1 MFDPSSLLFSI
12 SLSELNNKPNDIY
25 AENIID
31 ISMTDRLDPEV
42 LSPLQEVDNWV
53 NWKEEEGRKI
63 PISPAAAD
71 GLFPVDAMEKENQ
84 VSFEEAYECAEYRR
98 YIGLGFVF
106 NEDDDFVGVD
116 LDDCRFSGEIDEE
129 MKEIIERLDSYT
141 EISPSGNGL
150 HIIVRCEDIDELE
163 TVKNSDI
170 GVEIYPKDRYFTVTG
185 DVINEVEEIP
195 YRDREIKE
203 LIDEYQVEEENTE
216 FEKKSF
222 EPVEE
227 FEDMDDKELLER
239 AFDSKN
245 GDKFKRLWEG
255 DISGYPSHS
264 EADLALLSMLAF
276 WTNCD
281 RYRMERLFEKSGLV
295 REKWRERKDYREMTI
310 EKAVESNMK
319 D

>member
-1 MFDPSSLLFSI
+1 MPNLFPFLFI
-12 SLSELNNKPNDIY
+12 VELSKIDNKQNY
-25 AENIID
+25 LYLENITD
-31 ISMTDRLDPEV
+31 MSMIERLDPDD
-42 LSPLQEVDNWV
+42 LSSLKEVDNWI

-63 PISPAAAD
+63 PISPAATD
-71 GLFPVDAMEKENQ
+71 HLYPVNAMKRENQ
-84 VSFEEAYECAEYRR
+84 VSFEEAYECAEFRR
-98 YIGLGFVF
+98 HIKLGFVF
-106 NEDDDFVGVD
+106 NDNDDFVGID

-129 MKEIIERLDSYT
+129 MKDIIEKLDSYT

-150 HIIVRCEDIDELE
+150 HIIARCEDIDELE

-185 DVINEVEEIP
+185 DVINQVDEIP
-195 YRDREIKE
+195 YRDEEIRD
-203 LIDEYQVEEENTE
+203 LIDEYQVEEEDNE

-227 FEDMDDKELLER
+227 FEDLDDKELLEK
-239 AFDSKN
+239 AFNAKN

-255 DISGYPSHS
+255 DISDYPSHS
-264 EADLALLSMLAF
+264 EADLALMSLLAF

-281 RYRMERLFEKSGLV
+281 RHRMERLFSKSGLD
-295 REKWRERKDYREMTI
+295 RDKWRERKDYRGI
-310 EKAVESNMK
+310 LIDKAVESNMK